1 VHDRVRAASGDAR
14 DFVSFPQANS
24 RSFFVDDNVDASDL
38 SPPLRRCD
46 VAQRTPTSAPC
57 HRGGSSVNATV
68 PAVRAS
74 AFRWLQLVIGIVCMG
89 MVANLQYG
97 WTLFVNPMHDKMHW
111 TTAEIQVAFSIFV
124 LTETWLVPVEGWLM
138 DRFGPRPVVL
148 GGGILAGLSWV
159 LNSYATSLAMLYFS
173 AIVAGIG
180 AGCVYGTCVA
190 NSLKWFPDRR
200 GLAAGLTAAGFGAG
214 AALTVIPISNM
225 IHSSGYQPTFFMFGL
240 IQGGVILVASLFL
253 VRPPAGAFAAVA
265 SRANPTTK
273 RDYTPGEMMQT
284 PVFWLL
290 YLAFVLVAAGGLM
303 VAAQVAPIAND
314 YGIAKVPMSILGA
327 TMPLLTITLVIDNLA
342 NGFTRPLTGWISDH
356 IGRENT
362 MLLVFLLSGVAQLGL
377 MYFGRAPAGFI
388 VFAPMIFLC
397 YGEIFSIF
405 PAVVGDTFGSKFAGA
420 NNGFMYSAKGTA
432 SLLVPLASVLKA
444 TTGSWV
450 AVLWVAAIM
459 GIVAGLLAKFVIMP
473 MRLRWLEKQ
482 HAVQAPAT
490 AMQAA

>member
-1 VHDRVRAASGDAR
+1 MDAR
-14 DFVSFPQANS
+14 ASSASTATS
-24 RSFFVDDNVDASDL
+24 R
-38 SPPLRRCD
+38 
-46 VAQRTPTSAPC
+46 PTS
-57 HRGGSSVNATV
+57 
-68 PAVRAS
+68 
-74 AFRWLQLVIGIVCMG
+74 FRWLQLVIGIVCMA

-111 TTAEIQVAFSIFV
+111 STAEIQVAFSIFV

-138 DRFGPRPVVL
+138 DKFGPRPVVL

-159 LNSYATSLAMLYFS
+159 MNSYATSLEMLYFT
-173 AIVAGIG
+173 AIVAGVG

-190 NSLKWFPDRR
+190 NSLKWFPDKR

-214 AALTVIPISNM
+214 AALAVIPISGM
-225 IHSSGYQPTFFMFGL
+225 IHSSGYQSAFFTFGL
-240 IQGGVILVASLFL
+240 IQGGVIFVASLFL
-253 VRPPAGAFAAVA
+253 IRPPIGKFAAAA
-265 SRANPTTK
+265 SKANPTTK
-273 RDYTPGEMMQT
+273 RDYTPGEMMRT

-303 VAAQVAPIAND
+303 AAAQVAPIAND
-314 YGIAKVPMSILGA
+314 YGIAKVPISILTA
-327 TMPLLTITLVIDNLA
+327 TMPLLTITLIIDNLA
-342 NGFTRPLTGWISDH
+342 NGFTRPLTGWISDN

-377 MYFGRAPAGFI
+377 MYFGRAPIGFI

-420 NNGFMYSAKGTA
+420 NNGFMYTAKGTA

-473 MRLRWLEKQ
+473 MRLRWLERQ
-482 HAVQAPAT
+482 QAVQAPAT

>member
-1 VHDRVRAASGDAR
+1 
-14 DFVSFPQANS
+14 
-24 RSFFVDDNVDASDL
+24 
-38 SPPLRRCD
+38 
-46 VAQRTPTSAPC
+46 
-57 HRGGSSVNATV
+57 
-68 PAVRAS
+68 
-74 AFRWLQLVIGIVCMG
+74 M
-89 MVANLQYG
+89 
-97 WTLFVNPMHDKMHW
+97 
-111 TTAEIQVAFSIFV
+111 
-124 LTETWLVPVEGWLM
+124 
-138 DRFGPRPVVL
+138 
-148 GGGILAGLSWV
+148 
-159 LNSYATSLAMLYFS
+159 NSYATSLGMLYFS
-173 AIVAGIG
+173 AIVAGVG

-190 NSLKWFPDRR
+190 NSLKWFPDKR

-214 AALTVIPISNM
+214 AALTVIPISGM
-225 IHSSGYQPTFFMFGL
+225 IRSSGYQSAFFTFGL
-240 IQGGVILVASLFL
+240 IQGAVIFVVSLFL
-253 VRPPAGAFAAVA
+253 IRPPIGKFAAVS

-273 RDYTPGEMMQT
+273 RDYTPGEMMRT

-303 VAAQVAPIAND
+303 AAAQVAPIAND
-314 YGIAKVPMSILGA
+314 YGIAKVPISILSA

-377 MYFGRAPAGFI
+377 MYFGRAPIGFLI
-388 VFAPMIFLC
+388 FAPMIFLC

-420 NNGFMYSAKGTA
+420 NNGFMYTAKGTA

-450 AVLWVAAIM
+450 AVLWVGAIM
-459 GIVAGLLAKFVIMP
+459 GIAAGLLAKFVIMP
-473 MRLRWLEKQ
+473 MRLRWLQKQ
-482 HAVQAPAT
+482 QAVEAAAP